1 MLLQVEILRD
11 DLLAAKEA
19 NEKAPTKTMKTV
31 IEKLRNQLA
40 LKEKQQKALS
50 QALLKLRA
58 DMVSQAEDDV
68 KSNAKRAEDELNI
81 QKILEK
87 HTSALEAKI
96 EELEESQG
104 KHKEQMRKR
113 LAEEDT
119 LRRDLESSRQENQRK
134 DTLLKKLALE
144 LKEKENLN
152 DQIEDLKTEIKS
164 LEKSKLEVEKL
175 RKKLEVAEEENI
187 SAVET
192 GPMLESSKMDFEQ
205 NVELTKDQ
213 TSRIEV
219 IKWEEG
225 KKWRKKVENLK
236 SRLKEKIEE
245 VEKLENSN
253 RLLKEAMQRN
263 EKERASL
270 QSKIKSIPR
279 ADGISRESFS
289 GKERIVH
296 SLKSRIFE
304 LEEENN
310 DLQRRIAMERDV
322 EVQELRI
329 KNSQLLD
336 TIKVLEKELS
346 RFQVPIG
353 SDEQVWSVAREQS
366 LQKDILQIRKENMNL
381 KFEKDR
387 ALANIPRLQGRVKDL
402 EEYCEILKAELDT
415 LKSKDKIK
423 KSSMATGLGGQ
434 SVDDMERVI
443 AAMRRVIE
451 RLQGENDSLKKQRP
465 KNVTSSEASREN
477 RQLKQEIQML
487 KSRDRGTF
495 SSRGSAISKINN
507 ENEKIRKEL
516 QKSMAD
522 VEKLRINST
531 SLLMEKETLAKE
543 LEQSKRQL
551 AEAEARM
558 PKLSEADSNQWNSVL
573 MAKMSEEKVANLQSD
588 LDKKAEHLEV
598 VKSELKSGL
607 RREAELH
614 KTLEELK
621 SKVSLLERFPSE
633 IKLDSELVQN
643 LQKARLRINTLEA
656 EKVELLDDVSRLRQ
670 IEDEDKSTTKMDEML
685 DKLKKYD
692 ALLEVEVELRTE
704 LGVTKLEKEKLAAD
718 NQKLK
723 RELDAFDPSFFEELE
738 DLKYNY
744 KKSVERNVLYERQLR
759 NLSRQFGVQVQI
771 EADGSI

>member
-1 MLLQVEILRD
+1 
-11 DLLAAKEA
+11 
-19 NEKAPTKTMKTV
+19 
-31 IEKLRNQLA
+31 
-40 LKEKQQKALS
+40 
-50 QALLKLRA
+50 
-58 DMVSQAEDDV
+58 
-68 KSNAKRAEDELNI
+68 
-81 QKILEK
+81 
-87 HTSALEAKI
+87 
-96 EELEESQG
+96 
-104 KHKEQMRKR
+104 
-113 LAEEDT
+113 
-119 LRRDLESSRQENQRK
+119 
-134 DTLLKKLALE
+134 
-144 LKEKENLN
+144 
-152 DQIEDLKTEIKS
+152 
-164 LEKSKLEVEKL
+164 
-175 RKKLEVAEEENI
+175 
-187 SAVET
+187 
-192 GPMLESSKMDFEQ
+192 
-205 NVELTKDQ
+205 
-213 TSRIEV
+213 
-219 IKWEEG
+219 
-225 KKWRKKVENLK
+225 
-236 SRLKEKIEE
+236 
-245 VEKLENSN
+245 
-253 RLLKEAMQRN
+253 
-263 EKERASL
+263 
-270 QSKIKSIPR
+270 
-279 ADGISRESFS
+279 
-289 GKERIVH
+289 
-296 SLKSRIFE
+296 
-304 LEEENN
+304 
-310 DLQRRIAMERDV
+310 MERDV